1 MKNIIRI
8 TKYAAF
14 AAVSALVLH
23 ACMDDLDVIPED
35 PSIIT
40 DQIFKDN
47 PGAYKQNLAKLYA
60 GLAVSGPTDAGSS
73 DIQGLDAGYGQYMR
87 AYWVMQEVTTDEAAL
102 HWGDAG
108 IPELVT
114 GTWNA
119 SNQFIRAM
127 YLRIAYQSRVT
138 SEYLNVTGEDKLNDR
153 GQGSMIPEVKTYRAE
168 ARFLRALSY
177 FHAIDLFGNF
187 GFLDENTVL
196 GTLPEQKT
204 RAELVDYVESELLA
218 IIPDL
223 KDPRTNEYGRVDRA
237 AAWFLLAKL
246 YLNSQVWAGKDRNAD
261 CIAMC
266 ENVIHAGYS
275 IGANYNELF
284 LADNDKNSSAG
295 EYIAVIPQD
304 GLHLQAYGCMTFIIQ
319 AATLSGDSAGYMGKE
334 VPDNIQVNCGV
345 GGWNGATIR
354 PELYTKFD
362 VADKRAMF
370 FTYGHELDLT
380 ELSSNTK
387 YGYGVTKFRNVT
399 STGVN
404 GSHGD
409 FVDTDYPL
417 FRLADAYLM
426 YAEAVVRSNG
436 DKGQAVTYINE
447 QIRPRTGLS
456 DISQGDLT
464 LDFILNERAR
474 ELYWEGWRR
483 QDLIRFGKFTG
494 NTYAWQWK
502 GNAYSGTVMA
512 DFRNLF
518 PLPEDQL
525 QMNKHL
531 KQNPGY

>member
-1 MKNIIRI
+1 MKNIIKI
-8 TKYAAF
+8 TKQVAF
-14 AAVSALVLH
+14 AVVSALVLNS
-23 ACMDDLDVIPED
+23 CMGDLDVIPED

-40 DQIFKDN
+40 DQIFKEN
-47 PGAYKQNLAKLYA
+47 PDAYKQNLGKIYA

-87 AYWVMQEVTTDEAAL
+87 AYWVMQEVTTDEAIL

-108 IPELVT
+108 IPELGT
-114 GTWNA
+114 GTWNT

-127 YLRIAYQSRVT
+127 YLRIAYQSRVI
-138 SEYLNVTGEDKLNDR
+138 SEYLNITEESKLNDR

-187 GFLDENTVL
+187 AFLDENTAL
-196 GTLPEQKT
+196 GTLPVQKNRT
-204 RAELVDYVESELLA
+204 ELVDYVENELLA
-218 IIPDL
+218 AIPDL
-223 KDPRTNEYGRVDRA
+223 KEPRTNEYGRVDKA

-261 CIAMC
+261 CIKMC
-266 ENVIHAGYS
+266 ENIINAGYS
-275 IGANYNELF
+275 IGANYNYLF

-319 AATLSGDSAGYMGKE
+319 AQTLSDYAETVAM
-334 VPDNIQVNCGV
+334 GV
-345 GGWNGATIR
+345 GGWNGATTR
-354 PELYTKFD
+354 QELYNKFTGN
-362 VADKRAMF
+362 DKRAMF
-370 FTYGHELDLT
+370 FTDGHSLDLT
-380 ELSSNTK
+380 QLNSDTK
-387 YGYGVTKFRNVT
+387 IGYGVTKFRNVT

-404 GSHGD
+404 GSD
-409 FVDTDYPL
+409 AAFVDTDYPL

-426 YAEAVVRSNG
+426 YAEAAVRSNG
-436 DKGQAVTYINE
+436 NITQVVNYVNQLRARAGVSA
-447 QIRPRTGLS
+447 
-456 DISQGDLT
+456 ISQSILT
-464 LDFILNERAR
+464 LDFILDERAR

-483 QDLIRFGKFTG
+483 QDLIRYGKFTG
-494 NTYAWQWK
+494 NSYVWQWK
-502 GNAYSGTVMA
+502 GNTHDGTVIA

-518 PLPEDQL
+518 PLPADQL
-525 QMNKHL
+525 QMNKNL